1 MLNRKAA
8 LEAAIWGIKRL
19 QEKGN
24 WSPKMLKIIKDFYE
38 VADREGKKKEYAGI
52 VIWYLCKKLKH
63 ERQ

>member
-52 VIWYLCKKLKH
+52 VI
-63 ERQ
+63 